1 MDWEKLDWEVFEALV
16 ALLMQRVGFVITS
29 PPDQSRGPDTGVDFV
44 VRNANEQDIYVQAK
58 HSRRPPT
65 SSQIRQVA
73 ETSRRLS
80 AQLPDAEFFLVSSS
94 DLRPQDRDG
103 LAQAGVTVW
112 DRMYL
117 DRLLESNPDVAQR
130 IEDATEAR
138 DLTGLFEEARRTSV
152 PTFADR
158 VAADLA
164 TIPPGYQGWKLFE
177 KEAARILTEIFL
189 PDLDPPDTQVRTD
202 DGLDIMDAIYPI
214 PYAHSLWSAL
224 RSEFKTRFVVAEFKN
239 HADPIGQREVESIC
253 QCMLPKAF
261 RMFGLLVSR
270 SDPGNSAVAARRRAW
285 MDPDFGHGKMI
296 VFLSDEDLIQ
306 MAQRK
311 DDGRDPYQVID
322 DKLSAFLLTLSP

>member
-73 ETSRRLS
+73 ETSRRLR

-202 DGLDIMDAIYPI
+202 DGLDIMDATTPFRTHI
-214 PYAHSLWSAL
+214 PYGRHCAQSSRQGSWWLNSRTTRTRLANAKWSRYANTCYPKHFECSAYSYL
-224 RSEFKTRFVVAEFKN
+224 
-239 HADPIGQREVESIC
+239 EVI
-253 QCMLPKAF
+253 
-261 RMFGLLVSR
+261 
-270 SDPGNSAVAARRRAW
+270 RA
-285 MDPDFGHGKMI
+285 I
-296 VFLSDEDLIQ
+296 RQ
-306 MAQRK
+306 
-311 DDGRDPYQVID
+311 
-322 DKLSAFLLTLSP
+322 